1 MSVLQR
7 STLPNAITV
16 ARILLAPAVFFL
28 VFVPRYGPRLLAFAL
43 FVALAVSDLWDG
55 YLARKYGWITEFG
68 KFVDPLADKLLLG
81 ATFVPFY
88 IISHGPDPVG
98 LLPVWGELPLWVLLV
113 VFGREA
119 LVTGMR
125 AAAAHRGVV
134 VPAATA
140 GKYKA
145 LSQNFFIGSALL
157 WYALQTGAREGGWT
171 GGLWHAWETFHAAVL
186 AAALAVAVGFTLYSL
201 AVYLRS
207 WRVLLREAS

>member
-28 VFVPRYGPRLLAFAL
+28 VFTPAYGPRLLAFSL

-55 YLARKYGWITEFG
+55 YLARKHGWITDFG
-68 KFVDPLADKLLLG
+68 KFVDPVADKLLLG

-113 VFGREA
+113 IFGREA
-119 LVTGMR
+119 LITGMR
-125 AAAAHRGVV
+125 AAAVRRGVV
-134 VPAATA
+134 VPAAKT

-145 LSQNFFIGSALL
+145 LSQNFFIGCVLL
-157 WYALQTGAREGGWT
+157 WYALETGAREHGWSSS
-171 GGLWHAWETFHAAVL
+171 LWHAWEAFHGTVL
-186 AAALAVAVGFTLYSL
+186 AASLAVAIGLTLYSL
-201 AVYLRS
+201 VVYLRS
-207 WRVLLREAS
+207 WRGLLREAS